1 VSAIGQRPSV
11 LPSITFGLEERLPR
25 AAAEHLRV
33 VLVSL
38 WEACHHQP
46 PAGVRPDL
54 ELHRRFFDPVAQGK
68 RLRQALLSI
77 DPLDLPGA
85 LSDAQAL
92 PVDGQRWLITPEGR
106 IAIELLGRALDVA
119 GDDSQIDQAIAARRE
134 RDLLDLYRDWSRHRL
149 RSVVDLLGG
158 GDKPLQVPAI
168 GAVLTLLINR
178 CDGPERAMK
187 RFGPGTA
194 RDVIDD
200 VFRSCAHEFAQQLA
214 PSQRR
219 SSEKERLISGW
230 TLGEITRRM
239 PDALHSSDEHGVYI
253 VADRR
258 QELIGL
264 LVEELRRRPGINEQ
278 LLDEAF
284 DALVR
289 EFGRR
294 AQALAGYGL
303 LYERPAETARL
314 KRSLLEA
321 WAARGPVK

>member
-1 VSAIGQRPSV
+1 VSAARQRVDVAPSH
-11 LPSITFGLEERLPR
+11 TFGLEERLPR
-25 AAAEHLRV
+25 PAAEQLHN

-77 DPLDLPGA
+77 DARDLPGR
-85 LSDAQAL
+85 LSDVQAIAI
-92 PVDGQRWLITPEGR
+92 DAERTLITPEGR
-106 IAIELLGRALDVA
+106 IAIELLQRGLDSA
-119 GDDSQIDQAIAARRE
+119 GDVELDQALAARRE
-134 RDLLDLYRDWSRHRL
+134 RDLLDLYREWGRHRL
-149 RSVVDLLGG
+149 RSVVNLLGG
-158 GDKPLQVPAI
+158 GDKPLQLPAI

-178 CDGPERAMK
+178 CDSPDRAMK

-200 VFRSCAHEFAQQLA
+200 VFRSCAHEFAQQIA

-219 SSEKERLISGW
+219 SSQKERLISGW

-239 PDALHSSDEHGVYI
+239 PDAVHSSDEHGVYV
-253 VADRR
+253 VAERR
-258 QELIGL
+258 TDLTGL
-264 LVEELRRRPGINEQ
+264 LVAELRRRPDVDER
-278 LLDEAF
+278 LLEDAF
-284 DALVR
+284 EALVR
-289 EFGRR
+289 EFRRR

-303 LYERPAETARL
+303 LFERPAETVRL
-314 KRSLLEA
+314 RDSLLEA
-321 WAARGPVK
+321 WAVTDEVT